1 VGSES
6 RPVGTRRASSYQP
19 PAPSTGPQRETEESS
34 GAARRAALARPPAGC
49 MGAARPPSSAVGPS
63 AAAAGRSTGVPDRLF
78 GRCERLL
85 RRPPPRG
92 HAPAAAARL
101 ASAAPSAPSRRAA
114 RAAASSRRW
123 AGRGAGSARPSS
135 GARRAQ
141 SVHQSTGRPQQAVA
155 RSSAASSPSW
165 RTACERDEAVL
176 VVAGAARRARGLCC
190 TEIVGCVSSSLV
202 PCDKRCGYCRS
213 WRCANRDWGRGS
225 ALLLL
230 LAAAREWLRL
240 VAWLGA
246 TLVGVRG
253 WGQSA
258 HSSQLAVCSVL
269 RTIPRLTRASASTA
283 V

>member
-1 VGSES
+1 VGSDS
-6 RPVGTRRASSYQP
+6 RPVGARRARSYQP

-49 MGAARPPSSAVGPS
+49 MGAARPLSSAVGPP
-63 AAAAGRSTGVPDRLF
+63 AAAAGRSTGVPHRLF

-85 RRPPPRG
+85 RRPPRRG

-101 ASAAPSAPSRRAA
+101 ASAAPSAPARRAA
-114 RAAASSRRW
+114 RAAASSRRR
-123 AGRGAGSARPSS
+123 AGRGAGSARPSP

-141 SVHQSTGRPQQAVA
+141 SVHQSTGRPQQAAA
-155 RSSAASSPSW
+155 RSSAASSPRW
-165 RTACERDEAVL
+165 RTACERDEAAL
-176 VVAGAARRARGLCC
+176 VVAGAARRACGLCY
-190 TEIVGCVSSSLV
+190 TEIVGCASSSLV
-202 PCDKRCGYCRS
+202 PGDKGYCRS

-230 LAAAREWLRL
+230 LAAAWEWLRL

-253 WGQSA
+253 WGQSP

-269 RTIPRLTRASASTA
+269 ALYIRLTRASASTA
-283 V
+283 A